1 MKQTFLTVLALGIG
15 VSAFGQED
23 QVLMTVN
30 GQPVM
35 ASEFEYIYEKNNQ
48 ESSLDQKSV
57 DEYLD
62 LFVNFKLKVAEA
74 EAQGVDTTEAF
85 RKELRGYR
93 AQATPKY
100 MQDNEAIDSLVV
112 MSYKRMV
119 NPRLFSLSA

>member
-1 MKQTFLTVLALGIG
+1 MKQTFLTVLALSLG

-100 MQDNEAIDSLVV
+100 MQDNDAIDSLVL
-112 MSYKRMV
+112 MSYLRMA
-119 NPRLFSLSA
+119 NPRLTILSA

>member
-1 MKQTFLTVLALGIG
+1 MKQTFLTVLALSLGL
-15 VSAFGQED
+15 SAFGQED

-100 MQDNEAIDSLVV
+100 MQDNDAIDSLVL
-112 MSYKRMV
+112 MSYLRMA
-119 NPRLFSLSA
+119 NLRLTILSA

>member
-1 MKQTFLTVLALGIG
+1 MKQTFLTVLVLSLG
-15 VSAFGQED
+15 VSAFGQAD

-100 MQDNEAIDSLVV
+100 MQDNDAIDSLVL
-112 MSYKRMV
+112 MSYLRMA
-119 NPRLFSLSA
+119 NPRLTILSA

>member
-1 MKQTFLTVLALGIG
+1 MKQTFLTVLVLSLG

-100 MQDNEAIDSLVV
+100 MQDNDAIDSLVL
-112 MSYKRMV
+112 MSYLRMA
-119 NPRLFSLSA
+119 NPRLTILSA

>member
-1 MKQTFLTVLALGIG
+1 MKQTFLTVLALSLG
-15 VSAFGQED
+15 VSAFGQAD

-100 MQDNEAIDSLVV
+100 MQDNDAIDSLVL
-112 MSYKRMV
+112 MSYLRMA
-119 NPRLFSLSA
+119 NPRLTILSA